1 MPAAGGRSLGGSL
14 SRTAPVLA
22 VLVAL
27 AVPGCAGPAEPG
39 TAPSSASSQRPAGTI
54 PPAPARTGPATSAPT
69 TGTTSI
75 TSPAQGSTVAGP
87 QVAVTGAGT
96 AVEGTLSWRIAAA
109 GSTAVVLEGFTTAGA
124 NGVVG
129 PFSFTVDLQAGR
141 YTLQVWEPGLADG
154 ATADAGA
161 GRRGLV
167 TATFTVT

>member
-1 MPAAGGRSLGGSL
+1 M
-14 SRTAPVLA
+14 LA

-27 AVPGCAGPAEPG
+27 AVPGCAGGGEPATG
-39 TAPSSASSQRPAGTI
+39 PSSASSQAPAGTI
-54 PPAPARTGPATSAPT
+54 TPSPTRTAGSATSAPT
-69 TGTTSI
+69 AGTTSI

-109 GSTAVVLEGFTTAGA
+109 GSTAVVLAGFTTAGA
-124 NGVVG
+124 NGAVG
-129 PFSFTVDLQAGR
+129 PFSFTVDLKAGR
-141 YTLQVWEPGLADG
+141 YTLQVWEPGEADG
-154 ATADAGA
+154 ASADAGA